1 MQMEKDD
8 VRFEWSYSS
17 CLCKGEERGFG
28 MGGLGNQWVWNIRI
42 RALLIIVQR

>member
-1 MQMEKDD
+1 MMC
-8 VRFEWSYSS
+8 VLNGVILPVYMRG
-17 CLCKGEERGFG
+17 KGEDRGFG